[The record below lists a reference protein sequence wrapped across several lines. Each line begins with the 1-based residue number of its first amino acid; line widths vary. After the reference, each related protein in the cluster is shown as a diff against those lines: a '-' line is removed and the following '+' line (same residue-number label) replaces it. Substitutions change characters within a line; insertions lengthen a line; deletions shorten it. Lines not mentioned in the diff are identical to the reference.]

1 MPRELEPGMRHFQD
15 YYQSKYN
22 HRLLKWCYSLGS
34 ATVGAKFPG
43 RNYDFMLGSI
53 QMSLVM
59 LFNNKALQGYQ
70 LTIKEIKELMKID
83 DETCAKNVKSL
94 MFKGYNLL
102 EVRNDPTAG
111 KQTPT

>member
-1 MPRELEPGMRHFQD
+1 M
-15 YYQSKYN
+15 
-22 HRLLKWCYSLGS
+22 GS

-43 RNYDFMLGSI
+43 KNYDFMLGSI

-59 LFNNKALQGYQ
+59 LYNSTASQGYQ
-70 LTIKEIKELMKID
+70 LSIKDIKELMKID

-102 EVRNDPTAG
+102 EVRNDPIAAAG
-111 KQTPT
+111 K